1 VTFYGPSMEDFSQEA
16 ALLEAAGAGIR
27 IAHEQELLQGILK
40 MLEHPSDALERG
52 MRGQAVVRANMG
64 AARRYAEMVIKHIG

>member
-1 VTFYGPSMEDFSQEA
+1 
-16 ALLEAAGAGIR
+16 
-27 IAHEQELLQGILK
+27 LK